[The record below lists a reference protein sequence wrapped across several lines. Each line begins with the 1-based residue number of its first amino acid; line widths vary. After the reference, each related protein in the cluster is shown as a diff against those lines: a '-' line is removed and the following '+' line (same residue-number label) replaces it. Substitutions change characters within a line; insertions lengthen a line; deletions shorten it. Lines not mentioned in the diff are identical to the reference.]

1 MASFEPKWENTPNPN
16 LCSQTYFLHFI
27 QMASGTEKTGK
38 EGIFRVSAVDFI
50 L

>member
-1 MASFEPKWENTPNPN
+1 MAPVEPKWANIPNPN
-16 LCSQTYFLHFI
+16 LCSQTNFLHFI
-27 QMASGTEKTGK
+27 QMASGADKTGK